1 MYEEMK
7 INLDL
12 QLLRHGSWMTQPQ
25 ILSRP
30 TLVCY
35 TISKQKLKF
44 SEALPKKFVG
54 KFRTELSD
62 VAVITIPNG
71 QVWRVQLR
79 EAKGEILFGRG
90 WKDFMDYFPL
100 AVGHFLILR
109 YDGNSCFHIFVCDMT
124 ASEIKYPLHS
134 SNVEISSHTSVFSA
148 STTEETDY
156 VENSEILC
164 PCPISRIPLPASR
177 RISLPA
183 KKERKNRVER
193 ETNVFKS
200 QSGNLTFKIVM
211 QPAYVREGRTVVLYH
226 FQNLPLYNFMMHTS
240 LFVCSMYL
248 LGFKVFREVD
258 RDIATLRDSE
268 GRTWDVGISTYR
280 EKHTKLVTGW
290 SDFVLD
296 NRLEVGDVCI
306 FELIDRDNLQI
317 DVTIMRAQD
326 VV

>member
-1 MYEEMK
+1 MA
-7 INLDL
+7 
-12 QLLRHGSWMTQPQ
+12 
-25 ILSRP
+25 SRF
-30 TLVCY
+30 
-35 TISKQKLKF
+35 F
-44 SEALPKKFVG
+44 SIVHAAIIEKGELALPKRFVG

-79 EAKGEILFGRG
+79 EAKGEILFGSG

-100 AVGHFLILR
+100 AIGHFLILR
-109 YDGNSCFHIFVCDMT
+109 YDGNSRFHIFVCDMSAT
-124 ASEIKYPLHS
+124 EIKYPLHS

-177 RISLPA
+177 HIPLPA
-183 KKERKNRVER
+183 KKERKSRAER

-211 QPAYVREGRTVVLYH
+211 QPAYVREGRTVVH
-226 FQNLPLYNFMMHTS
+226 VP
-240 LFVCSMYL
+240 V
-248 LGFKVFREVD
+248 GFKAFREVD